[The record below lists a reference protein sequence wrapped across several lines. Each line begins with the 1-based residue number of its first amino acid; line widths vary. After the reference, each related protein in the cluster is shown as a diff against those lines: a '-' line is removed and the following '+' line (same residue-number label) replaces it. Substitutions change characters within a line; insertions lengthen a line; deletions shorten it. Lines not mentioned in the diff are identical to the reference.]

1 MQDYRNIASYFL
13 MPEAKL
19 NILFSEYY
27 LLIIFLIF
35 LGNHFNTQTM
45 APLSNAEKCRRYQE
59 KHREEYCKT
68 DALRKKHKIALMKVK
83 DLKAN
88 ELRLKLQREKKR
100 AYRKRMNESKENQ
113 ISNSAEFSFSNKS
126 VKCRS
131 LTKVLN
137 ALLKSPNKRNEI
149 AQSLSQKFNLRIA
162 LNSKKLGRPENYLSE
177 DKVEWLC
184 QFMDRPDITYT
195 HPGKKDQ

>member
-1 MQDYRNIASYFL
+1 
-13 MPEAKL
+13 
-19 NILFSEYY
+19 
-27 LLIIFLIF
+27 
-35 LGNHFNTQTM
+35 
-45 APLSNAEKCRRYQE
+45 
-59 KHREEYCKT
+59 
-68 DALRKKHKIALMKVK
+68 MKVK

-113 ISNSAEFSFSNKS
+113 ISNSAEFSFFNKS

-137 ALLKSPNKRNEI
+137 ALPKSPNKRNEI
-149 AQSLSQKFNLRIA
+149 AQSLSQKFNLRIV
-162 LNSKKLGRPENYLSE
+162 LNSKKSGRSENYLSE

-195 HPGKKDQ
+195 QSGKKDQ